1 MGLISSGA
9 HRLVDHVI
17 ASRATDVVLRLVM
30 SYPVEL
36 NNVPVLAAQASETV
50 KVPELVLHVT
60 PGALLE
66 VWPEAQARVQLAAVM
81 SNDVVSQL
89 VV

>member
-1 MGLISSGA
+1 MVS
-9 HRLVDHVI
+9 
-17 ASRATDVVLRLVM
+17 RLVM

-36 NNVPVLAAQASETV
+36 NNVPVLAAQALEAV
-50 KVPELVLHVT
+50 KVPALVLHVT

-66 VWPEAQARVQLAAVM
+66 VYPEAQARVQLAAVM

>member
-17 ASRATDVVLRLVM
+17 ASRATDVVSRLVV
-30 SYPVEL
+30 SYSVEL
-36 NNVPVLAAQASETV
+36 ENMQILAARASETV
-50 KVPELVLHVT
+50 KVPALVLHVT

-66 VWPEAQARVQLAAVM
+66 V
-81 SNDVVSQL
+81 
-89 VV
+89 

>member
-1 MGLISSGA
+1 M
-9 HRLVDHVI
+9 
-17 ASRATDVVLRLVM
+17 ATDVVSQLVM

-50 KVPELVLHVT
+50 TVPAVVLHVT

-66 VWPEAQARVQLAAVM
+66 VWLEAQARVQLAAVM
-81 SNDVVSQL
+81 SNEVVSQL